1 MPMTEDERRD
11 ALYARFQET
20 DEMEDWDAFVSQ
32 SRKAL
37 EAGPDAETISVP
49 AAFLRR
55 VIDDIGATP
64 LMFASYRDRFNELCD
79 EMGLPE
85 EKQAIPAAPHGT
97 GVDTF

>member
-11 ALYARFQET
+11 ALFARFQEA
-20 DEMEDWDAFVSQ
+20 DEMEDWDAFVTQ

-37 EAGPDAETISVP
+37 EASPNAETISVP

-64 LMFASYRDRFNELCD
+64 LMFTSYRDRFNRLCD
-79 EMGLPE
+79 ELGLPG
-85 EKQAIPAAPHGT
+85 EKQPVPAPPQGGREDA
-97 GVDTF
+97 F